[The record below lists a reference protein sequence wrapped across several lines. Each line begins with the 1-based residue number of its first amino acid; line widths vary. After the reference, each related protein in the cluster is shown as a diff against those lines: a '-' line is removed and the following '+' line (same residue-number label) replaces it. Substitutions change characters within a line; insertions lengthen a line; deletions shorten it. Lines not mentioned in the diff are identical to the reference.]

1 MFGGGSGGGL
11 LDWLTGSGG
20 GPGGGTPM
28 SPMPPSLMGLMDPM
42 GNPTGQM
49 EPAPTPAPAPTGPM
63 PPPMPPGMDA
73 ASLVPPP
80 AGPVPISRPDAPPM
94 DPMTE
99 GGLPGVQGAGPAP
112 APPLPMPRPD
122 AANGPLPPGTPPP
135 PVSLSPTDASAAMRS
150 YTAAGGGRDVSGTLA
165 PESGGPQAQGMI
177 ARALGLSP
185 EVENRA
191 KRGLAAGLKAAG
203 NSSGKSPFQALTS
216 GAGAAMEGENTSDDN
231 EYNKKLKYL
240 TAAVADKAAGNK
252 EGYNNN
258 YLKYLNAKLK
268 SDQDKASGGSGKSGA
283 WNKPDSQ
290 KFLDAQRAVSQD
302 PDIKASQKVLE
313 SVLKTGSQADV
324 AKAQADHAKLV
335 ADKQGQYVTAVGLD
349 PAKIAFNQKTP
360 PGTPPTKGPDG
371 KTIGGNPHI
380 VTSKADFDTY
390 VKPGQAYINP
400 KDNKVYI
407 RKGGDNKSGA
417 DSPAAAPATPATP
430 PLPPGLPPMMP
441 GQSLPTSSDDDE

>member
-28 SPMPPSLMGLMDPM
+28 SPMPPSLMGMMDPM
-42 GNPTGQM
+42 GNATGQM
-49 EPAPTPAPAPTGPM
+49 EPAPVPAPGPTPPM
-63 PPPMPPGMDA
+63 PPPQMAGMDA
-73 ASLVPPP
+73 PSMVPPP
-80 AGPVPISRPDAPPM
+80 AGPPPISQPDMAPPGAFNA
-94 DPMTE
+94 TE
-99 GGLPGVQGAGPAP
+99 INRA
-112 APPLPMPRPD
+112 PRP
-122 AANGPLPPGTPPP
+122 AEANGPLPPGTPPP
-135 PVSLSPTDASAAMRS
+135 PVGGPTSLSPPSLSPTDASAAMRQVS
-150 YTAAGGGRDVSGTLA
+150 ALGGGRDVSGTLA

-441 GQSLPTSSDDDE
+441 GQGLPTSSDDDE